1 MSMRTGRAVV
11 PALCVAL
18 ALLFVVSLFTG
29 RVWLPPSELFGGGD
43 PAGRELA
50 RLILLELRLPRT
62 VLAVVVGVAL
72 GLCGAVLQGLTRNPL
87 AEPGLLGI
95 SSGAALGAVIAIYT
109 GMAMAMPL
117 ATPALGL
124 VGAFGAALLTL
135 ALGRDGG
142 MIVLILAGSA
152 VSGLM
157 LAGTALAL
165 NLAPNP
171 YAAYEISQWLL
182 GSLADKSWDH
192 VALAAPFVL
201 AGGVLL
207 AGTGRSLDALSLGE
221 LQARSLGVDLPR
233 LHLRVVAGTALA
245 VGAATSVT
253 GAIGFIGLVAPHL
266 VRPLVGY
273 EPRRVL
279 LPATLCGAVL
289 LLAADL
295 ATRLIPL
302 DQELKLG
309 VVTGLVGAPFFIA
322 LVLRLKRLAP

>member
-1 MSMRTGRAVV
+1 MKPRPVV
-11 PALCVAL
+11 TVLAVAL
-18 ALLFVVSLFTG
+18 AALFVASLFTG
-29 RVWLPPSELFGGGD
+29 RVWLPPGELLGGADRSGTD
-43 PAGRELA
+43 LA
-50 RLILLELRLPRT
+50 RLILFELRVPRA
-62 VLAVVVGVAL
+62 LL
-72 GLCGAVLQGLTRNPL
+72 GLTVGCSLGLAGAVLQGLTRNPL

-95 SSGAALGAVIAIYT
+95 SSGAALGAVIAIYS
-109 GMAMAMPL
+109 GLALQAPL
-117 ATPALGL
+117 ATPLLGL
-124 VGAFGAALLTL
+124 VGAFATSLLTL
-135 ALGRDGG
+135 ALGRGGG
-142 MIVLILAGSA
+142 MLVLILAGSA

-192 VALAAPFVL
+192 LALAAPFMVVGC
-201 AGGVLL
+201 ALL
-207 AGTGRSLDALSLGE
+207 LGTGRALDALSLGE
-221 LQARSLGVDLPR
+221 QQAQSLGVDLPR
-233 LHLRVVAGTALA
+233 LRLRIIAGTALA
-245 VGAATSVT
+245 VGAATSIS

-266 VRPLVGY
+266 VRGASGY

-279 LPATLCGAVL
+279 VPATLCGGAV

-295 ATRLIPL
+295 LTRLLPL

-322 LVLRLKRLAP
+322 LVLRLKRAAP